1 MMAKAR
7 EDIIDHFQSITNWA
21 NNDDVIDHLDQHNWN
36 LNNAIHDFIMESD
49 FHKKSNVDQLTIL
62 CLCTSSDP
70 MKRDFR
76 WQLSHQNNETNS
88 QVRNFEAG
96 SSSNL
101 ATNGNDHEQQQISN
115 VTTGASLN
123 HQTFHHII
131 QNTNHDLSQ
140 TINDSNL
147 IGYHGYF
154 NGFVLSNNNRASPTN
169 SNTQDNEKTNLFK
182 YIATNI
188 IGKDYIVNGPWGPRK
203 MIYADYTASGRSLRF
218 IENYIQNYVIPS
230 YGNTHSENNACSLQT
245 TKFRGEARAL
255 VKKSVNATD
264 NDVVIFTGTGSTG
277 AIHKLVNTLHLNDE
291 ENRNKTVIFISAFEH
306 HSNILPW
313 KETGIEIVRIP
324 TNKQGLLDQDVLK
337 EKLEYYRN
345 KTEKHILCTFNAA
358 SNVTGIRTD
367 VDSVSTLVHQH
378 DGWIFWDYAA
388 AAPYV
393 KIDMNPSETAYK
405 DAVFI
410 STHKFVGGPGTPGI
424 LVAKKHLFH
433 NIVPCGCGGG
443 TVNFVTRLHTE
454 YIHDIEIRE
463 EGGTPDIIGSIRAGL
478 VFQLKDTVG
487 HDLIQKREDE
497 LVEKFFRRFKNI
509 NSLIILGSQSVSRL
523 AIFSFLIYVPMIKK
537 YLHYNF
543 ICSLLNDLF
552 GIQVRSGC
560 ACAGPYVL
568 DLLGIDDEK
577 AHVYAMFLAEDSNAR
592 IDEENNQIERNLLIK
607 PGFTRLNL
615 SYFASNEEIDYILN
629 AIEFIAT
636 YGWQFL
642 PLYTYN
648 PSTGVWHHRDVAIEK
663 YLLNYH
669 SLKQIHYENGQMKAD
684 DPESDNKLYLPSQS
698 TDISTPDNLFHKAE
712 TIAKD
717 ISERTPDYQNDP
729 ELNILD
735 KYKHFIWF
743 ALPKD
748 IAQIQISTTID
759 KTAFP
764 AITDRDTN

>member
-1 MMAKAR
+1 
-7 EDIIDHFQSITNWA
+7 
-21 NNDDVIDHLDQHNWN
+21 
-36 LNNAIHDFIMESD
+36 MESD

>member
-1 MMAKAR
+1 
-7 EDIIDHFQSITNWA
+7 
-21 NNDDVIDHLDQHNWN
+21 
-36 LNNAIHDFIMESD
+36 MESD

-568 DLLGIDDEK
+568 
-577 AHVYAMFLAEDSNAR
+577 
-592 IDEENNQIERNLLIK
+592 
-607 PGFTRLNL
+607 
-615 SYFASNEEIDYILN
+615 
-629 AIEFIAT
+629 
-636 YGWQFL
+636 
-642 PLYTYN
+642 YTYN